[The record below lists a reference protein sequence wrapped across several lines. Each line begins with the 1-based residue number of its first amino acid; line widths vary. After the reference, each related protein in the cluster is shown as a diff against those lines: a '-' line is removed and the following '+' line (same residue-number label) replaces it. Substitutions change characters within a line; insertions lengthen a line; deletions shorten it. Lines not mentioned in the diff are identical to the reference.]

1 MLINIKS
8 TKTIKTCY
16 SQQCYA
22 FPVALN
28 PSAVSQVPYSLLLLT
43 LLLLL
48 FPVVKHPPNP
58 FSAIKPYYIGFLN
71 FLIALAFNL

>member
-16 SQQCYA
+16 FQQCSA
-22 FPVALN
+22 FTVVLN

-43 LLLLL
+43 LLILV
-48 FPVVKHPPNP
+48 FPAVKHPL
-58 FSAIKPYYIGFLN
+58 SAIKPYYIGFLN